1 MVGQHIR
8 GIPSRCTSQKGGLH
22 ATEDKGAVGNTGGGD
37 PPPTAKKQQLMV
49 QGSLKL
55 FTWQGRGMRDDG
67 SK

>member
-37 PPPTAKKQQLMV
+37 PPPQQKKA
-49 QGSLKL
+49 
-55 FTWQGRGMRDDG
+55 TDG
-67 SK
+67 SGKSEAFYMAGQGDA